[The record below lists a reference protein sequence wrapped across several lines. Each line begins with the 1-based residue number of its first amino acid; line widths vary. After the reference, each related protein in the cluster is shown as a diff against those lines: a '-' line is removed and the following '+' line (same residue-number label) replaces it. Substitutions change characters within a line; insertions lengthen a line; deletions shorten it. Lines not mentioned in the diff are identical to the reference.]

1 VAVFFTLAGLISLLG
16 SDTVS
21 KVYGY
26 STAPTAH
33 GNRRANVL
41 AIVIH
46 RQEVRPMNSVSVVGA
61 PLQATIAR
69 LR

>member
-1 VAVFFTLAGLISLLG
+1 MFFTLAGLISLLG

-46 RQEVRPMNSVSVVGA
+46 RQEVRPMYAVSAVGA
-61 PLQATIAR
+61 PLQSTIAR